1 MPHVAVVIPGI
12 MGSRLKLA
20 DELVWPGPVLSLV
33 LPYSKIT
40 ELLSPKV
47 VADGSIR
54 QYVTTLYQPLFDDLE
69 TWGFHDADRTLI
81 DAAYD
86 WRKDITE
93 SAEVLAGHL
102 DDAVALHGPQTEIS
116 LVAHSMGGLVSR
128 YYLESSVF
136 RNREAFR
143 CVKRLVTLGTPHR
156 GAAIALPM
164 VLGEQRCLF
173 LSAPQVL
180 QCARNPRY
188 PSSYQLLPAP
198 GEPFLWNAVD
208 GCQSEP
214 LDIYDPKSGVAAAL
228 GLIEENLEATRRFH
242 AVLDPAKR
250 PHGVRYFC
258 IAGSRQVTATHLTI
272 GVEGSQGKLTLVE
285 PEDGGDGTVPIW
297 SSFLPGMQRLFVG
310 GEHSTIYK
318 NVDLR
323 HTLGTLLTNAPAK
336 VAEMIAAAGRI
347 ELALRER
354 VVEPQKTIR
363 LVISM
368 ASGQKPF
375 AGMLKLEP
383 AKVHSVNGQ
392 IEGFGA
398 ALATV
403 PLEYTGA
410 SLQSKTLMFTAPKE
424 RGVYRFAIYDNRQA
438 DPLACDEIVVQEP
451 THESVSAHPAGS
463 PISSA
468 AALGHNGATA
478 NSLSANAVPAP
489 HLWSHELLRPRPRV
503 H

>member
-1 MPHVAVVIPGI
+1 
-12 MGSRLKLA
+12 
-20 DELVWPGPVLSLV
+20 
-33 LPYSKIT
+33 
-40 ELLSPKV
+40 
-47 VADGSIR
+47 
-54 QYVTTLYQPLFDDLE
+54 
-69 TWGFHDADRTLI
+69 LI
-81 DAAYD
+81 D
-86 WRKDITE
+86 
-93 SAEVLAGHL
+93 
-102 DDAVALHGPQTEIS
+102 
-116 LVAHSMGGLVSR
+116 
-128 YYLESSVF
+128 
-136 RNREAFR
+136 
-143 CVKRLVTLGTPHR
+143 
-156 GAAIALPM
+156 
-164 VLGEQRCLF
+164 
-173 LSAPQVL
+173 
-180 QCARNPRY
+180 
-188 PSSYQLLPAP
+188 
-198 GEPFLWNAVD
+198 
-208 GCQSEP
+208 
-214 LDIYDPKSGVAAAL
+214 
-228 GLIEENLEATRRFH
+228 ENLEATRRFH